1 MDYFKKKRTFTAYVR
16 KVDAKNKKV
25 KQSAVEGGGDAGTK
39 LVVILTLD
47 CPITSKMKEFMSP
60 SVQAWVAANINANQ
74 GTEVLE
80 KASPTKEKGSY
91 FRFAFTNEEEKQ
103 PAIERGGEDGG
114 NAFLTVERYFILET
128 EAFVQIKLQV
138 DFDKELWAWCGE
150 HLDKS
155 SAANAVR
162 VDLQPLQSNLPGT
175 E

>member
-1 MDYFKKKRTFTAYVR
+1 MEYFKKKRTFTAYVR
-16 KVDAKNKKV
+16 KVDAKNKKI
-25 KQSAVEGGGDAGTK
+25 KQSNVEGGGDAGTK

-47 CPITSKMKEFMSP
+47 CPITSKMKECMSP
-60 SVQAWVAANINANQ
+60 SVQAWVAANIGAKA
-74 GTEVLE
+74 GSEVLE
-80 KASPTKEKGSY
+80 KANPAKEKGSY
-91 FRFAFTNEEEKQ
+91 YRFAFTDEEQKI

-114 NAFLTVERYFILET
+114 NGLLTVERYFILET
-128 EAFVQIKLQV
+128 EAFVQIKLQC

-155 SAANAVR
+155 AAANAVR

>member
-1 MDYFKKKRTFTAYVR
+1 MEYFKKKRTFTAYVR

-39 LVVILTLD
+39 LMVILTLD
-47 CPITSKMKEFMSP
+47 CPITAKMKESMSP
-60 SVQAWVAANINANQ
+60 SVQAWIASNIGNKA
-74 GTEVLE
+74 GDEVLE
-80 KASPTKEKGSY
+80 QVNPQKEKGQY
-91 FRFAFTNEEEKQ
+91 YRFAFTNEEEKQ

-114 NAFLTVERYFILET
+114 NGLLTIERYFILET
-128 EAFVQIKLQV
+128 EAFVQIKLQC
-138 DFDKELWAWCGE
+138 DFDTELWAWCGE
-150 HLDKS
+150 HLDKA